1 MHQTGS
7 QRCRLES
14 SYSLAEVSDT
24 ARSDKRVNARHVV
37 STPESTGGWQGR
49 ACVHAPQGSPAGAWG
64 AQGQNPE
71 SQGQSK
77 ERKRS
82 SRAAEWGPHWL
93 CNPARSGQRQTG
105 SQRCRLDNT
114 HSLADISD
122 TTRSDWC
129 VSRRTAGNTLG
140 EHSLP
145 GHSSMAAGYHCERN
159 LRNADDAADGKL
171 GLPARE
177 AAS

>member
-1 MHQTGS
+1 MNSNETLKVSHKS
-7 QRCRLES
+7 QLTEWAC
-14 SYSLAEVSDT
+14 VSDT

-82 SRAAEWGPHWL
+82 SRAAQFTEGPSVERLKFRHQQEW
-93 CNPARSGQRQTG
+93 ARIET
-105 SQRCRLDNT
+105 LVD
-114 HSLADISD
+114 
-122 TTRSDWC
+122 
-129 VSRRTAGNTLG
+129 SR
-140 EHSLP
+140 EV
-145 GHSSMAAGYHCERN
+145 
-159 LRNADDAADGKL
+159 
-171 GLPARE
+171 
-177 AAS
+177 